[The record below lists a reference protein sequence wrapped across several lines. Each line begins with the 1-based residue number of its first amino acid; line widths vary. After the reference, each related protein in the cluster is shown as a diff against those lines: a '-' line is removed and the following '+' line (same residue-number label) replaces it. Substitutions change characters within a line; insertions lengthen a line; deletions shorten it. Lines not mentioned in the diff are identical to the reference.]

1 MSKAGKPQ
9 SEDLGRLR
17 NQTDEEID
25 TGDVPEVADW
35 SDARRGRFYRP
46 IKKQITLRIDA
57 DVLAWFKSQGARY
70 QTRINEALREHI
82 KQNRG

>member
-1 MSKAGKPQ
+1 MSKAGKSQ
-9 SEDLGRLR
+9 SEDLRRLR
-17 NQTDEEID
+17 NQADEEID
-25 TGDVPEVADW
+25 TGDVPEVSDW

-82 KQNRG
+82 KHHHG